1 MNFIVM
7 AAILLGVVIVIQALK
22 RPETR
27 REPEDYGNVKDEVLR
42 LRERVRTLERIVT
55 DPDEGL
61 SRDFRKL

>member
-7 AAILLGVVIVIQALK
+7 AAILLGVVLVIQALK
-22 RPETR
+22 RPPR
-27 REPEDYGNVKDEVLR
+27 RNEPEDYGSMKDEVLR